1 MWRAVLKAGLLL
13 MLASGAAAMM
23 LDTTTVSARPTT
35 VRALSPSTALSGI
48 GYTPLTPGRILDTR
62 PGETTIDGVAQGG
75 GVVGQGETLNLVV
88 TGRAGVPA
96 TGVSAVVL
104 NVTAVDQ
111 TRQSFL
117 TVFPAGAPRPLASN
131 LNPNPGIIEPNL
143 VIAKVGAGGEISIYN
158 NTGSVNLV
166 ADVEGWFPLPLGPA
180 YAPLAPARVLDTRPG
195 NVTVDGVAAG
205 GGNLTAGSTIDLTV
219 TGRGGVPSTG
229 VGAVVLNVTAVDQTA
244 RSFVT
249 VFPTGSPRPNSS
261 DLNPNPGVTAPN
273 LVIAMVGAGGQVS
286 IYNNAGEVNLV
297 ADVQGWFPSGPA
309 YTSLTPAR
317 LLETRAGFTTIDGVS
332 AGGGP
337 VGPNS
342 MINVKVTGRAGVP
355 ASGVGAVALNVTAAD
370 QTNDTYLTVFPAG
383 SPRPIASNLNPFP
396 GLVAPNMV
404 IAKVGANGEVSIY
417 NRSGTVNVIAD
428 VHGWFPSDIVTGDD
442 AAMVLEDS
450 AATPIDVL
458 ANDTVTDGGPKTI
471 ASASSPA
478 HGFVA
483 LTGGSPGARTGLTY
497 TPDANYCN
505 TPPGTTLDT
514 FTYTLN
520 GGAPANVSVTV
531 TCVNDA
537 PTFTKGPDQNV
548 GVNTGPH
555 TVPGW
560 AAAVSAGPADESAQV
575 VDFIVSNGSNALFST
590 QPAISAAGDLTF
602 AAAPGASGSAIVTVK
617 AHDDGGAAN
626 GGVDTSA
633 PQTFVIKVNGPPVA
647 APVITSTLE
656 DTPATITLT
665 GTDNEGDSLTF
676 AIVTPPTAGTLGP
689 IGSPTCAGAPSTCT
703 ATVSY
708 TPNLNSNGT
717 DTFTFKV
724 NDGSLDSGNATV
736 TVNVTPVNDAPG
748 FTAGADSTVLED
760 AGPQTVNGWASA
772 ISAGP
777 ANEAAQ
783 TLTFTATNDN
793 NALFS
798 APPAV
803 NAVTGNLT
811 YTPASNA
818 NGSAV
823 VSVHISDNGGTANGG
838 VDTSPTQMFTITVT
852 AVNDPP
858 AVPNPTFAAQA
869 NMKVSIA
876 AAGLLAGATDPDSGD
891 GGYTFTPVVDA
902 ASVTATTPAGGTISN
917 VNVNTGSFD
926 FDPPPGVTGAVTF
939 QYRICDNGNPL
950 PRQCSAL
957 ATATVNVSGPVI
969 WFVNPAVAGP
979 GDGRL
984 SNPFKF
990 LSGNAGPANDADDVD
1005 AANQNIFVY
1014 SGTVTS
1020 GITLNAFESL
1030 IGQGVSGASFDA
1042 LYGITPP
1049 AGTIARPTIA
1059 TGGTTV
1065 QGTVALATNSTVRAL
1080 AITPTGA
1087 NQGLTGAGGLTGVT
1101 VSETSVTTTTGT
1113 AVSLSNV
1120 AGTISLRSV
1129 SSNGAPNGINLTATQ
1144 GSFTVTGTGTAGSG
1158 GTIQASTDSGI
1169 QANGAAN
1176 LNLSWMTIQNNGNAL
1191 NEGGIRLVNVT
1202 GSGQLTSST
1211 VTGSFEDNVY
1221 LSNTGG
1227 VPLTAFNIQGPNCS
1241 IGNNNTTFGNTGVFV
1256 LAKNTATMSVTVD
1269 NCAFSGNRTDT
1280 IHTDAADSSNLTST
1294 ITNNTITAGTGG
1306 ANQGNIGINVTAAL
1320 TSTLTYDV
1328 ENNKIGTNGGT
1339 NSPLLNHG
1347 VNVFAGNSA
1356 TVSGKVIANTIV
1368 LAGAGM
1374 SGTGIRVFQSDSG
1387 SLSAKVVNNTVSNV
1401 GLDYGIDATDNGTL
1415 NVATTG
1421 KLNIGVVNNNVSVLS
1436 TAINAIHVRGRRDT
1450 TTCAS
1455 ITGNTATT
1463 NGGGNALHVSQ
1474 ANTATYNL
1482 EVPSPLGSMTA
1493 AQAQTAETSLNPAAV
1508 GVEAFSATGFTG
1520 VAVGG
1525 CTGIPS

>member
-13 MLASGAAAMM
+13 MLASGAAALM

-48 GYTPLTPGRILDTR
+48 RYTPSTPGRILDTR

-180 YAPLAPARVLDTRPG
+180 YAPLAPARILDTRPG

-342 MINVKVTGRAGVP
+342 MINVKVTDRAGVP
-355 ASGVGAVALNVTAAD
+355 ASGVGAVALNVTATD

-383 SPRPIASNLNPFP
+383 SPRPIASNLNPVP

-520 GGAPANVSVTV
+520 GGATANVSVTV
-531 TCVNDA
+531 TC
-537 PTFTKGPDQNV
+537 
-548 GVNTGPH
+548 
-555 TVPGW
+555 
-560 AAAVSAGPADESAQV
+560 
-575 VDFIVSNGSNALFST
+575 
-590 QPAISAAGDLTF
+590 
-602 AAAPGASGSAIVTVK
+602 
-617 AHDDGGAAN
+617 
-626 GGVDTSA
+626 
-633 PQTFVIKVNGPPVA
+633 
-647 APVITSTLE
+647 
-656 DTPATITLT
+656 
-665 GTDNEGDSLTF
+665 
-676 AIVTPPTAGTLGP
+676 
-689 IGSPTCAGAPSTCT
+689 
-703 ATVSY
+703 
-708 TPNLNSNGT
+708 
-717 DTFTFKV
+717 
-724 NDGSLDSGNATV
+724 
-736 TVNVTPVNDAPG
+736 VNDAPG

-838 VDTSPTQMFTITVT
+838 VDTSPPQMFTITVT